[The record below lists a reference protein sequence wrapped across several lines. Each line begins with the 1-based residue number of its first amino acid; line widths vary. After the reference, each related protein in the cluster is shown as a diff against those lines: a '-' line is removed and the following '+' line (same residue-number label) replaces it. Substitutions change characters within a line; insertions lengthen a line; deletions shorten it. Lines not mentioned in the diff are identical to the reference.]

1 MAEKQKNS
9 NVTQFF
15 FNDLVPDYYYL
26 TVIVTYE
33 ETFTELCSYF
43 IYKNLFITEVITS
56 YFAYNCKTTLVINW
70 TSWITTKMF

>member
-15 FNDLVPDYYYL
+15 FNDSVPDYYYL
-26 TVIVTYE
+26 PVIVTYE

-43 IYKNLFITEVITS
+43 IYKIYS
-56 YFAYNCKTTLVINW
+56 
-70 TSWITTKMF
+70 

>member
-1 MAEKQKNS
+1 MLSWGVSSLYASLNWEVVPNQVYSCGKSFQTEQKQNS

-15 FNDLVPDYYYL
+15 FNYSVPDYYYL

-43 IYKNLFITEVITS
+43 IYKIYS
-56 YFAYNCKTTLVINW
+56 
-70 TSWITTKMF
+70 